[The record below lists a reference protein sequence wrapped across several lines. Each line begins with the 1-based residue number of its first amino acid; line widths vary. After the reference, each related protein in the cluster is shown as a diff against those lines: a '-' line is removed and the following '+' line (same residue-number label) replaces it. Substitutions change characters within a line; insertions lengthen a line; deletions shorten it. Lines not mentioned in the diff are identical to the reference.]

1 MLKSILS
8 MITVR
13 GITLV
18 FPLFLI
24 PLQLK
29 LLGISQYGEYNL
41 LFAISA
47 IGSIF
52 INYGFDYSTSR
63 DIVRSE
69 GVLFKISYI
78 CSSAFYCKLLNFLLV
93 TSVMFII
100 YLSKEGLEKF
110 FVISVFLFSQV
121 LIPIYAFQGMKKME
135 YLIYNTIFLNISFLL
150 IILYFL
156 YCNYE
161 ITSSNLFLIYS
172 IINLIAALQMLCY
185 LNRKYSIKLTA
196 VSIADIVQQ
205 YKNGSW
211 IFLSRVMSSGLSQWT
226 IVILSTIFNPTL
238 LGIYTLSDKLVR
250 AGNSFFY
257 AVQQATYPYFCSQKS
272 NENLTKIMVVLVVL
286 AVLALAMFCGL
297 KDFIIYFFPAL
308 SDYYASVIIM
318 FSSLIPMCIS
328 GMIGVNYLLATDQN
342 KIFAFILGVAAIF
355 NIVILYLYVTTD
367 SMEKAALVML
377 TTESLVAI
385 MMYVAMWL
393 KERKNGY

>member
-121 LIPIYAFQGMKKME
+121 LIPIYAFQGMK
-135 YLIYNTIFLNISFLL
+135 
-150 IILYFL
+150 
-156 YCNYE
+156 
-161 ITSSNLFLIYS
+161 
-172 IINLIAALQMLCY
+172 
-185 LNRKYSIKLTA
+185 
-196 VSIADIVQQ
+196 
-205 YKNGSW
+205 
-211 IFLSRVMSSGLSQWT
+211 
-226 IVILSTIFNPTL
+226 
-238 LGIYTLSDKLVR
+238 
-250 AGNSFFY
+250 
-257 AVQQATYPYFCSQKS
+257 
-272 NENLTKIMVVLVVL
+272 
-286 AVLALAMFCGL
+286 
-297 KDFIIYFFPAL
+297 
-308 SDYYASVIIM
+308 
-318 FSSLIPMCIS
+318 
-328 GMIGVNYLLATDQN
+328 
-342 KIFAFILGVAAIF
+342 
-355 NIVILYLYVTTD
+355 
-367 SMEKAALVML
+367 
-377 TTESLVAI
+377 
-385 MMYVAMWL
+385 
-393 KERKNGY
+393 